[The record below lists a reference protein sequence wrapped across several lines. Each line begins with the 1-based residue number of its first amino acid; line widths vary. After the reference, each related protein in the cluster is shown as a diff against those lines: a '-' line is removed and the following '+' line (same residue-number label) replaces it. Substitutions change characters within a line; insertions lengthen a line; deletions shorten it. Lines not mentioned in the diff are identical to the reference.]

1 MSIGTL
7 QPPKEAPQ
15 GFAGQVWA
23 AVGDWDRMKR
33 LFTGYQKEIRLYCT
47 VILLMYLVFHFLS
60 DGDFSFLLTLGSM
73 ISMSSFMLVCACI
86 ATHKSCQGISVKMLE
101 VYLLVQFGRLV
112 AIVPFEGYLPFDKS
126 GDWFY
131 QVVEAI
137 TFCLAGGIVYMCR
150 VKYPTT
156 YNSELDTFD
165 TRYIIFPCFAISVVW
180 HPSLNAF
187 MPSDIMWAYA
197 LYLESL
203 ASLPQLFMFQRE
215 GQVHPWTAHFL
226 FAQACAKVANFVFWI
241 SSFSELHDPTH
252 IIKSYIGYWV
262 LAVQGFQLL
271 IMGDFI
277 LQYTK
282 CVGKGVSVSMLLSEQ
297 V

>member
-1 MSIGTL
+1 MSMMHS
-7 QPPKEAPQ
+7 QPIPE
-15 GFAGQVWA
+15 GVSSFAAEVWQA
-23 AVGDWDRMKR
+23 LGDAEKTKR
-33 LFTGYQKEIRLYCT
+33 LIIKYQVEVRLYLA
-47 VILLMYLVFHFLS
+47 VLLAMYLAYHLLS

-73 ISMSSFMLVCACI
+73 ISMCSFSMVAAWI
-86 ATHKSCQGISVKMLE
+86 ETHKSCQGISVKMLE

-112 AIVPFEGYLPFDKS
+112 AIVPFEGYLPFDAS

-131 QVVEAI
+131 QLVEAL
-137 TFCLAGGIVYMCR
+137 TFVLAGTIVYLCR
-150 VKYPTT
+150 VRYPTT
-156 YNSELDTFD
+156 YIDEHDVFD
-165 TRYIIFPCFAISVVW
+165 TRYIVFPCFAVALVW

-197 LYLESL
+197 LYLEAL

-215 GQVHPWTAHFL
+215 GQVHQWTAHFL
-226 FAQACAKVANFVFWI
+226 FAQACAKVANFIFWV
-241 SSFSELHDPTH
+241 SSFGELHDPTH
-252 IIKSYIGYWV
+252 YIRSYIGYWV

-271 IMGDFI
+271 IMGDFV

-282 CVGKGVSVSMLLSEQ
+282 CIGKGVSVSMLLSDS